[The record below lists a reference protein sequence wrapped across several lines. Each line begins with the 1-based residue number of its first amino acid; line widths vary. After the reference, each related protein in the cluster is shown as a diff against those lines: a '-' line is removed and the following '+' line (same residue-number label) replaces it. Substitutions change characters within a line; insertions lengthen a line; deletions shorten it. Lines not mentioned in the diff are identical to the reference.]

1 MNVGCSG
8 STGVCPWH
16 LTVAS
21 PSQSAAVHNPH
32 VGHAVCSWVGCSG
45 SSGPTPSIITTAS
58 VALLVI
64 SNVPSNVVLSIVNV
78 A

>member
-32 VGHAVCSWVGCSG
+32 VGHAVCSWAGNSDFSVATLSTTTY
-45 SSGPTPSIITTAS
+45 STPSTKIP
-58 VALLVI
+58 L
-64 SNVPSNVVLSIVNV
+64 
-78 A
+78 